1 MNGIVGAYI
10 SRLRKHARTILIYS
24 AAYGGGIIA
33 LLVLTAVLYPEL
45 YTPLTRQALEILAAR
60 ILGVH
65 GDGIPGDALGVVAAA
80 VYSPFLAALIAAFV
94 ASSEISG
101 LFMEDRSEGVLEVL
115 LSAPISMR
123 SVLTA
128 LLVYTLLASL
138 LVEVIVMAVVSG
150 ISLTLLYLRGY
161 LSSLGSYY
169 VKLSILLVPSLT
181 LPAAL
186 VSLLFTVV
194 TPSLGKVRIGLL
206 PSQNI
211 LNSIPLLIALI
222 PFLIMNINPQIDPGE
237 LALYTAASSIIATF
251 ILLLLLPRIVK
262 EEIFLR

>member
-1 MNGIVGAYI
+1 MDAMNGIVGAYI
-10 SRLRKHARTILIYS
+10 SRLRKHVRTIIIYS

-33 LLVLTAVLYPEL
+33 LLVLTAVFYPEL
-45 YTPLTRQALEILAAR
+45 YTPLTRQALKILAER

-65 GDGIPGDALGVVAAA
+65 GDALAVVAAA

-94 ASSEISG
+94 ASGAISS
-101 LFMEDRSEGVLEVL
+101 LFMEDRSEGVFEVL

-123 SVLTA
+123 RVLTA

-138 LVEVIVMAVVSG
+138 FVEAIVMAVVSG
-150 ISLTLLYLRGY
+150 ISLFPLYLLGY
-161 LSSLGSYY
+161 LSSLGYY
-169 VKLSILLVPSLT
+169 YIKLSILLVPSLT

-186 VSLLFTVV
+186 ISLLLTVV
-194 TPSLGKVRIGLL
+194 IPSLGKVKTGLL
-206 PSQNI
+206 PGHTI
-211 LNSIPLLIALI
+211 LNSIPILIALI

-237 LALYTAASSIIATF
+237 LALYTAVSSVIATF
-251 ILLLLLPRIVK
+251 VLLLLLPRIVK